1 MKTTPT
7 DLVPKL
13 NATLSATWSAALFA
27 MLSTALL
34 ALPVQPVAAAPPAAV
49 AANAKVARLYEDA
62 LVRYEKQDL
71 AGAIVQ
77 LKNALQIDK
86 NQLPVQLLLGKALL
100 AHSDAIGA
108 EVAFTEAIRLGVNRA
123 EVVLP
128 LAQAVMAQGR
138 LQDVLSQPRLALAG
152 LPAATQVPLQLL
164 RASAHADLGDP
175 RAALK
180 AIEDA
185 RAADPAAADS
195 WLAEVPVRIRARE
208 FREAQAAAD
217 RALAL
222 APASAQAHYLRGTV
236 AHIQGDGAAAL
247 AHYAR
252 ALALQP
258 THTEALISRAGLLLD
273 QGRSADAGRDVA
285 ELLRSSATDPRG
297 FYLQSLIA
305 EQQGNPALT
314 RSALNKITALLD
326 TVPLEALRYR
336 PQALMLG
343 GLAHHGLNQSGK
355 AKTYLEAAQRLQPGS
370 GVSKLLAQIY
380 LAEKNVDGAIKMLE
394 AYLRMQPGDSQAVM
408 LLASAH
414 MAQGRH
420 GRATQLMQEALRTQD
435 RPDLQT
441 LLGMSLAGGARYA
454 DAAAAFEAAYR
465 KDPSQLQAGVALA
478 ALYLQSGQAAK
489 AQTVAEALV
498 TQRGNSSGL
507 QNLLGSARMQL
518 GNTAGARSAFEA
530 AVKLEPDFIAPQLNL
545 ARLDVQ
551 AKAFDAGAARLNA
564 VLARDEKHVE
574 TLLELGRLA
583 ERRGQLVE
591 AQRWLEKADD
601 HSGPADPQAGLALVD
616 FHLRINQAAA
626 AQDASKRIV
635 AKGADA
641 LPVLQA
647 LARVSLA
654 QGDAAAARTSLT
666 KAANLAGPNAS
677 SLLQTALLQVQ
688 AGHLAGAA
696 HSLEKA
702 LANRPDYLPAQ
713 ALLAEVEIRQGEF
726 AKAEPRIKLIV
737 AKAPRLGVGHAL
749 QGDLAAARGQ
759 RPAALEAYRR
769 AHQAEPSSTSLLR
782 LHALLATSDAAAA
795 AQLAEQWLKQNPNS
809 APVRRALADGYAR
822 AGNLPAARAAYQ
834 SLVTLAPDDAEALNN
849 LANVLLLANDPGAL
863 KVAEQALA
871 KGPGTPHILGT
882 AGWAAFKAGQSDRA
896 LQLLRDARLRDPGNP
911 DTRYFL
917 GAVLANTGRHTEAR
931 EELEA
936 ALKIGTT
943 FQSAR
948 AAEQLLRTLK

>member
-1 MKTTPT
+1 MKTPPNEIAPT
-7 DLVPKL
+7 L
-13 NATLSATWSAALFA
+13 NSVLSAVLSAV
-27 MLSTALL
+27 LL
-34 ALPVQPVAAAPPAAV
+34 ALLVVVATPAHAAANP
-49 AANAKVARLYEDA
+49 NVARLYEDA
-62 LVRYEKQDL
+62 LVRFEKQDL

-100 AHSDAIGA
+100 ASSDAIGA

-128 LAQAVMAQGR
+128 LTQAVMAQGR
-138 LQDVLSQPRLALAG
+138 LQDVLGQPRLALAG
-152 LPAATQVPLQLL
+152 LPPGTQAQLQLL

-185 RAADPAAADS
+185 RATDPAAADS

-217 RALAL
+217 RALAM
-222 APASAQAHYLRGTV
+222 APSSPEAHYLRGTV
-236 AHIQGDGAAAL
+236 AHIQGDAAAAL
-247 AHYAR
+247 AHYGR

-258 THTEALISRAGLLLD
+258 THTETLISRAGLLLD
-273 QGRSADAGRDVA
+273 QGRGPDAARDVA

-305 EQQGNPALT
+305 EQRGNPALA

-326 TVPLEALRYR
+326 PVPLAALRYR

-380 LAEKNVDGAIKMLE
+380 LTEKNFESAIRMLE
-394 AYLRMQPGDSQAVM
+394 AYLRVQPGDSQAVM

-420 GRATQLMQEALRTQD
+420 GRATQLMQEAVRTQD

-441 LLGMSLAGGARYA
+441 LLGMSLAGGAKYA

-465 KDPSQLQAGVALA
+465 KDPGQLQAGVALA

-498 TQRGNSSGL
+498 KQRANSSGL
-507 QNLLGSARMQL
+507 HNLLGSARMQL

-545 ARLDVQ
+545 ARLDIQ

-564 VLARDEKHVE
+564 LLTRDDKHVE

-583 ERRGQLVE
+583 DRRGQLAD
-591 AQRWLEKADD
+591 AQRWFEKADD

-616 FHLRINQAAA
+616 FHLRHNQAAA
-626 AQDASKRIV
+626 AQEASKRIV
-635 AKGADA
+635 AKGAEA

-654 QGDAAAARTSLT
+654 NGDAAAARISLT

-702 LANRPDYLPAQ
+702 LASRPDFLPAQ

-726 AKAEPRIKLIV
+726 AKAEPRIKQIV
-737 AKAPRLGVGHAL
+737 AKAPRQGVGHAL

-769 AHQAEPSSTSLLR
+769 AHQIEPSSASLLR
-782 LHALLATSDAAAA
+782 LHALLAPSDAPAAV
-795 AQLAEQWLKQNPNS
+795 QLAEQWLKQNPNS
-809 APVRRALADGYAR
+809 VPVRRALADGYAR

-834 SLVTLAPDDAEALNN
+834 SLVALAPDDAEALNN
-849 LANVLLLANDPGAL
+849 LANVLLLSNDPGAL
-863 KVAEQALA
+863 KVAELALA
-871 KGPGTPHILGT
+871 KSPGTPHILGT

-896 LQLLRDARLRDPGNP
+896 LQLLRDARLRDPSNA

-917 GAVLANTGRHTEAR
+917 GAVLASTGRKTEAR

-936 ALKIGTT
+936 SLKTGTA
-943 FQSAR
+943 FASAR
-948 AAEQLLRTLK
+948 DAEQLLKTLR